1 LGFPHLRLSEVDTS
15 THTRSRGAHCP
26 PAIIKFPIK
35 GEYMNLIKIYD
46 TTLRDGT
53 QAEDISFLV
62 EDKIRIAHKLDE
74 TGIHY
79 IEGGWPG
86 SNPKDVAFFKDIKKE
101 NLAQAKVAAFGS
113 TRRAKTTP
121 DKDNNIRTLVQA
133 ETDAVTIF
141 GKTWDFH
148 VREALRISLEE
159 NLELIF
165 DSLEYLKARVPE
177 VFYDAEHFF
186 DGYKANPEYAI
197 KTLQAAAEAKVDC
210 IVLCDTNGGTMPF
223 ELAEIIGEVR
233 KHIETPLGIHTH
245 NDSECAVANSLNAV
259 NMGIIHVQGTING
272 FGERCGNANLC
283 SIIPALKLKMKR
295 ECISDEQLKRLS
307 ELSRF
312 VYELANLSPNKHM
325 PYVGNSAFAHK
336 GGVHVSAIQR
346 HPGTY
351 EHIKPELVGNATR
364 VLVSDLSGRS
374 NILAKAEEFHINLDS
389 KDPVTMEIL
398 DNIKEMEN
406 RGYQFE
412 GAEASFELLMKRA
425 LGTHKKFFSII
436 GFRVIDEK
444 RQEVQKPLSEATI
457 MVKVG
462 GKIEHTAAEGSG
474 PVNALDNALR
484 KALEKFYPKLKEVR
498 LLDYKVRVLSGGQG
512 TASATRVLIES
523 GDKEN
528 RWGTVG
534 VSDNIIDASYHALT
548 DSIEYKLHK
557 DEEAEQARK

>member
-1 LGFPHLRLSEVDTS
+1 MGLVKL
-15 THTRSRGAHCP
+15 
-26 PAIIKFPIK
+26 
-35 GEYMNLIKIYD
+35 YD

-74 TGIHY
+74 IGINY

-101 NLAQAKVAAFGS
+101 KLSQAKIAAFGS
-113 TRRAKTTP
+113 TRRAKITP
-121 DKDNNIRTLVQA
+121 DKDQNIRTLIQA
-133 ETDAVTIF
+133 EPDAITIF

-165 DSLEYLKARVPE
+165 DSLEYLKSHAQE

-186 DGYKANPEYAI
+186 DGYKADPEYAI
-197 KTLQAAAEAKVDC
+197 KTLRAAEQAKVDC
-210 IVLCDTNGGTMPF
+210 IILCDTNGGTLPF
-223 ELAEIIGEVR
+223 ELAQIIKDVK
-233 KHIETPLGIHTH
+233 KHIQTPLGIHAH
-245 NDSECAVANSLNAV
+245 NDSECAVANSLHAV
-259 NMGIIHVQGTING
+259 DLGVVQVQGTING

-283 SIIPALKLKMKR
+283 SIIPALKLKMQK
-295 ECISDEQLKRLS
+295 ECVSDEQLRKLRD
-307 ELSRF
+307 LSRH
-312 VYELANLSPNKHM
+312 VYELANLSPDKHQ

-346 HPGTY
+346 HPETY
-351 EHIKPELVGNATR
+351 EHMRPELVGNTTR
-364 VLVSDLSGRS
+364 VLISDLSGRA
-374 NILAKAEEFHINLDS
+374 NILAKAEEFNINLDS
-389 KDPVTMEIL
+389 KDPVTLDIL
-398 DNIKEMEN
+398 DNIKDMEN

-425 LGTHKKFFSII
+425 LGTHRKFFSVI

-444 RQEVQKPLSEATI
+444 RHEDQKPLSEATI

-462 GKIEHTAAEGSG
+462 GKLEHTAAEGSG
-474 PVNALDNALR
+474 PVNALDNAIR
-484 KALEKFYPKLKEVR
+484 KALEKFYPRLKEVK
-498 LLDYKVRVLSGGQG
+498 LLDYKVRVLPAGQG
-512 TASATRVLIES
+512 TASSIRVLIES
-523 GDKEN
+523 GDKES

-534 VSDNIIDASYHALT
+534 VSDNIIDASYQALI

-557 DEEAEQARK
+557 GEEGEAGKK

>member
-1 LGFPHLRLSEVDTS
+1 MS
-15 THTRSRGAHCP
+15 
-26 PAIIKFPIK
+26 
-35 GEYMNLIKIYD
+35 LIKLYD

-53 QAEDISFLV
+53 QAEDISLLV

-74 TGIHY
+74 MGIHY

-86 SNPKDVAFFKDIKKE
+86 SNPKDVTFFKEIRKE
-101 NLAQAKVAAFGS
+101 KLGHAKVAAFGS

-121 DKDNNIRTLVQA
+121 DKDQNIRTLVQA

-141 GKTWDFH
+141 GKTWDFQ
-148 VREALRISLEE
+148 VREALRISLQE
-159 NLELIF
+159 NLDLIF
-165 DSLEYLKARVPE
+165 DSLEYLKGHVSE

-186 DGYKANPEYAI
+186 DGFKSNPEYAI
-197 KTLQAAAEAKVDC
+197 KTLKAAEEARVDC

-223 ELAEIIGEVR
+223 ELSEIINEVR
-233 KHIETPLGIHTH
+233 RQIAIPLGIHTH
-245 NDSECAVANSLNAV
+245 NDSGCAVANSLCAV
-259 NMGIIHVQGTING
+259 ERGIVHVQGTING

-283 SIIPALKLKMKR
+283 SIIPALKIKMNHD
-295 ECISDEQLKRLS
+295 CISCEQLKKIS

-312 VYELANLSPNKHM
+312 VYELANLPPNKHQ
-325 PYVGNSAFAHK
+325 PYVGKSAFAHK

-346 HPGTY
+346 HPETY
-351 EHIKPELVGNATR
+351 EHIRPELVGNSTR

-374 NILAKAEEFHINLDS
+374 NILAKAEEFQINLES

-398 DNIKEMEN
+398 NDIKELEN

-425 LGTHKKFFSII
+425 LGTHRKFFSVI

-444 RQEVQKPLSEATI
+444 RHEDQKPSSEATI

-462 GKIEHTAAEGSG
+462 GKIEHTAADGNG

-484 KALEKFYPKLKEVR
+484 KALEKFYPKLREVK
-498 LLDYKVRVLSGGQG
+498 LHDYKVRVLPAGQG

-523 GDKEN
+523 GDRDS

-534 VSDNIIDASYHALT
+534 VSDNIIEASYQALI

-557 DEEAEQARK
+557 SEEADTGRK

>member
-1 LGFPHLRLSEVDTS
+1 MS
-15 THTRSRGAHCP
+15 
-26 PAIIKFPIK
+26 
-35 GEYMNLIKIYD
+35 LIKLYD

-62 EDKIRIAHKLDE
+62 EDKIRIAHKLNDF
-74 TGIHY
+74 GIHY

-86 SNPKDVAFFKDIKKE
+86 SNPKDVAFFKEIKKE
-101 NLAQAKVAAFGS
+101 KLSHAKIAAFGS

-121 DKDNNIRTLVQA
+121 DKDQNIRTLLQA

-141 GKTWDFH
+141 GKTWDFQVH
-148 VREALRISLEE
+148 EALRISLEE

-165 DSLEYLKARVPE
+165 DSLEYLKARTAE

-186 DGYKANPEYAI
+186 DGYRANPEYAL
-197 KTLQAAAEAKVDC
+197 KTLHAAESAKVDC
-210 IVLCDTNGGTMPF
+210 IVLCDTNGGTLPF
-223 ELAEIIGEVR
+223 ELAQIIGEVQ
-233 KHIETPLGIHTH
+233 KHIKTPLGIHTH
-245 NDSECAVANSLNAV
+245 NDSECATANTLHAV
-259 NMGIIHVQGTING
+259 SQGIVHVQGTING

-283 SIIPALKLKMKR
+283 SIIPALKLKMKL
-295 ECISDEQLKRLS
+295 ECIPDEQLKKLTD
-307 ELSRF
+307 LSRY
-312 VYELANLSPNKHM
+312 VYELANLSPNKHQA
-325 PYVGNSAFAHK
+325 YVGNSAFAHK

-346 HPGTY
+346 HPETY
-351 EHIKPELVGNATR
+351 EHIRPQLVGNSTR
-364 VLVSDLSGRS
+364 VLISDLSGRA
-374 NILAKAEEFHINLDS
+374 NILAKAEEFKINLES

-425 LGTHKKFFSII
+425 LGTHKKFFSVI

-444 RQEVQKPLSEATI
+444 RLEGQKPLSEATI
-457 MVKVG
+457 MIKVG

-484 KALEKFYPKLKEVR
+484 KALDKFYPKLREVK
-498 LLDYKVRVLSGGQG
+498 LLDYKVRVLASGQG
-512 TASATRVLIES
+512 TGSVTRVLIES
-523 GDKEN
+523 GDRES

-534 VSDNIIDASYHALT
+534 VSENIIDASYQALI
-548 DSIEYKLHK
+548 DSIEYKLHR
-557 DEEAEQARK
+557 DEEAEPHRK

>member
-1 LGFPHLRLSEVDTS
+1 MEADMS
-15 THTRSRGAHCP
+15 
-26 PAIIKFPIK
+26 IIK
-35 GEYMNLIKIYD
+35 LYD

-74 TGIHY
+74 LGVHY

-101 NLAQAKVAAFGS
+101 KLTHAKIAAFGS
-113 TRRAKTTP
+113 TRRAKVTP
-121 DKDNNIRTLVQA
+121 DKDSNIITLVKA
-133 ETDAVTIF
+133 EPDAITIF

-165 DSLEYLKARVPE
+165 DSLEYLKKHAPE

-186 DGYKANPEYAI
+186 DGYKADPAYAI
-197 KTLQAAAEAKVDC
+197 KTLQAAESANVDC
-210 IVLCDTNGGTMPF
+210 IILCDTNGGTMPF
-223 ELAEIIGEVR
+223 EIAEIIKSVQ
-233 KHIETPLGIHTH
+233 KHIKTPLGIHAH
-245 NDSECAVANSLNAV
+245 NDGECAVANSLHAV
-259 NMGIIHVQGTING
+259 DLGIVQVQGTING

-283 SIIPALKLKMKR
+283 SIIPALKVKMQKG
-295 ECISDEQLKRLS
+295 CISDEQMRHLR
-307 ELSRF
+307 EVSRY
-312 VYELANLSPNKHM
+312 VYELANISPNKHQS
-325 PYVGNSAFAHK
+325 YVGNSAFAHK

-346 HPGTY
+346 HPETY
-351 EHIKPELVGNATR
+351 EHMRPELVGNCTR
-364 VLVSDLSGRS
+364 VLISDLSGRS
-374 NILAKAEEFHINLDS
+374 NILAKAEEFNINLDS
-389 KDPVTMEIL
+389 KDPVTLEIL
-398 DNIKEMEN
+398 DNIKDMEN

-425 LGTHKKFFSII
+425 LGSHKKFFSVL

-444 RQEVQKPLSEATI
+444 RGEDQKPMAEATI

-462 GKIEHTAAEGSG
+462 GKVEHTAAEGNG
-474 PVNALDNALR
+474 PVNALDNAIR

-498 LLDYKVRVLSGGQG
+498 LLDYKVRVLPAGQG
-512 TASATRVLIES
+512 TASSTRVLIES
-523 GDKEN
+523 GDKHS

-534 VSDNIIDASYHALT
+534 VSDNIIDASYQALI
-548 DSIEYKLHK
+548 DSIDYKLHK
-557 DEEAEQARK
+557 VEE

>member
-1 LGFPHLRLSEVDTS
+1 MSLVKL
-15 THTRSRGAHCP
+15 
-26 PAIIKFPIK
+26 
-35 GEYMNLIKIYD
+35 YD

-62 EDKIRIAHKLDE
+62 EDKIRIANRLDE
-74 TGIHY
+74 IGIHY

-101 NLAQAKVAAFGS
+101 KLSQAKIAAFGS
-113 TRRAKTTP
+113 TRRAKITP
-121 DKDNNIRTLVQA
+121 DKDHNLKTLVQA
-133 ETDAVTIF
+133 EPDVCTIF

-148 VREALRISLEE
+148 VREALRISNEE

-165 DSLEYLKARVPE
+165 DSLEYLKTRVPE

-186 DGYKANPEYAI
+186 DGYKANPDYAI
-197 KTLQAAAEAKVDC
+197 KTLKAAQDAKADC

-223 ELAEIIGEVR
+223 ELAEIIREVR
-233 KHIETPLGIHTH
+233 KHISAPLGIHTH
-245 NDSECAVANSLNAV
+245 NDSECAVANSLHAV
-259 NMGIIHVQGTING
+259 NEGIVQVQGTING

-283 SIIPALKLKMKR
+283 SIMPALRLKMKA
-295 ECISDEQLKRLS
+295 ECVSDEQLKKLRD
-307 ELSRF
+307 LSRF
-312 VYELANLSPNKHM
+312 VYELANLSPDKHQ

-346 HPGTY
+346 HPETY
-351 EHIKPELVGNATR
+351 EHMRPELVGNMTR
-364 VLVSDLSGRS
+364 VLISDLSGRS
-374 NILAKAEEFHINLDS
+374 NILAKAEEFNINMDS
-389 KDPVTMEIL
+389 KDPVTLEIL

-425 LGTHKKFFSII
+425 LGTHRKFFSVI

-444 RQEVQKPLSEATI
+444 RHEDQKPFSEATI

-462 GKIEHTAAEGSG
+462 GKVEHTAAEGNG

-484 KALEKFYPKLKEVR
+484 KALEKFYPKLKEVK
-498 LLDYKVRVLSGGQG
+498 LLDYKVRVLPAGQG
-512 TASATRVLIES
+512 TASSIRVLIES
-523 GDKEN
+523 GDKEA

-534 VSDNIIDASYHALT
+534 VSENIIDASYQALI
-548 DSIEYKLHK
+548 DSIEYKLHRTE
-557 DEEAEQARK
+557 DAEGVNK